1 MQRRR
6 GERMAASLGA
16 RWAQVAGLTLALVFA
31 ALQSLPAVR
40 GSPSVPGGAGYA
52 LLFSDNIA
60 TVAPFHD
67 MPTTELTF
75 EAWLRTSD
83 SCHTGAVVSYAE
95 KTYSSDKD
103 ERIKA
108 ANSFVIW
115 DIKDLIACRGFE
127 LLDKIPDPENLS
139 CRSSFKN
146 SKESALAKI
155 DITDGK
161 WHHVAVTWDSKKNGK
176 TIIYIDGMKRAEAE
190 TGITR
195 EIQPGGA
202 LVLGAEQD
210 CYNGCFEK
218 EQAFYGMMDEV
229 RIWKKA
235 RTQSEILKT
244 FRFSGQ
250 RIDDSDLVAYWKFD
264 DLVGDLGV
272 MTTHYQAIDS
282 SGRNN
287 NLNILTLPKRS
298 EDNVIYKG
306 KDLGFPALD
315 FQNNYAMQP
324 YFQGMPDKDITVEFW
339 ARTPEV
345 SDAEE
350 DRNLYQ
356 ELFSFASIKKG
367 NGDVSDDGGYADSV
381 FMDDAIL
388 IEKYNNEYVGSG
400 WLPSIGDSF
409 KSTVGTIS
417 VHFNANRQGNG
428 FKHDNWIDFAVDWKD
443 HDWHHVA
450 VSWKASNGET
460 KLYFDGVEHKAF
472 WKSDKHD
479 VSHKNPRDGGVTPY
493 IAADTERQSSGSLVL
508 GQNQECFAG
517 CFSPTNGYH
526 GSIAELR
533 VWDYVRSERDIKDNM
548 QRSVGDDRG
557 LVLHYEFRPYDDTV
571 ENKVDTVYDNVPI
584 PKYVNN
590 LKLGG
595 SGPTWHL
602 SYCPLE
608 RDDGQPVEF
617 PRPGTAGF
625 ALELDDQQVLML
637 ENFKDFPSHAL
648 TLEFWMWSA
657 DKCRKGSPF
666 SYATGGYEK
675 ADNSFLL
682 FDYNDWGVAVME
694 DEGSYKDHHSGI
706 AATDGQWHHIAVTWE
721 SRTGQTQLY
730 DNGRRVWTANRGQ
743 GKEIPSGGTLVI
755 GREQDCVGGCFDSDE
770 GAKGDTQAHAVN
782 EYGSEDFFGMVE
794 EMRLWRVVRTEDEIL
809 EGLRADDGLS
819 QAHGYDNPGL
829 DPNHP
834 DLVAYWKFDAGSG
847 YNVKDATGRGHD
859 LRMSFPPRWRVVNW
873 LSICGNG
880 IVEGSEECD
889 DGNHNNGDGCSQMC
903 QVEAGFFCTK
913 ERPSVC
919 SRPGSHKDYSGDDSR
934 GGSSSGGSD
943 YHRDDRQPEPSHS
956 GGSRSSSPKD
966 DYSPHYSPSEGGS
979 GGSGKKSGHA
989 GLITFF
995 VFLVMMGTVGTVVY
1009 VKREEVYE
1017 RFPKVRIAVENIKE
1031 KLGKKN
1037 RNYDMLH
1044 LDAGEADILAPEFVG
1059 MQPGPGA
1066 YRPPSPRPDPAGD
1079 ADNDNTLS

>member
-1 MQRRR
+1 MRAKRNIF
-6 GERMAASLGA
+6 GGAA
-16 RWAQVAGLTLALVFA
+16 WQQHAGLALCVCLGLLLSSGPTFVA
-31 ALQSLPAVR
+31 SD
-40 GSPSVPGGAGYA
+40 PSIPGGAGYA
-52 LLFSDNIA
+52 LLFSDSIA
-60 TVAPFHD
+60 TLAPFHD
-67 MPTTELTF
+67 MPTKELTF
-75 EAWLRTSD
+75 EAWVRTSD
-83 SCHTGAVVSYAE
+83 TCHTGAVVSYAE
-95 KTYSSDKD
+95 KTYSSDSK
-103 ERIKA
+103 ERVTA

-115 DIKDLIACRGFE
+115 DIKDLIACRGYE
-127 LLDKIPDPENLS
+127 LLDRIPDPKGES
-139 CRSSFKN
+139 CRSAYKK
-146 SKESALAKI
+146 SKETGAKI
-155 DITDGK
+155 NIADGK
-161 WHHVAVTWDSKKNGK
+161 WHHLAATWKASENGK
-176 TIIYIDGMKRAEAE
+176 TTIYIDGMKRAEAE

-195 EIQPGGA
+195 EIKPGGA

-229 RIWKKA
+229 RIWSKA
-235 RTQSEILKT
+235 KTQAEILEH
-244 FRFSGQ
+244 FRFSGSE
-250 RIDDSDLVAYWKFD
+250 ISNSHLVAWWKFD
-264 DLVGDLGV
+264 DLVGDRGI
-272 MTTHYQAIDS
+272 MTTHYQAHDS
-282 SGRNN
+282 SGRSNH
-287 NLNILTLPKRS
+287 LNILSLPKKS
-298 EDNVIYKG
+298 DDNVIYKG

-339 ARTPEV
+339 ARTPQV

-356 ELFSFASIKKG
+356 ELVSFASIKKG
-367 NGDVSDDGGYADSV
+367 NGDVSDDGGYADAV

-400 WLPSIGDSF
+400 WLRGMGDF

-428 FKHDNWIDFAVDWKD
+428 FQHDNWIDFAVDWKD
-443 HDWHHVA
+443 DEWHHVA
-450 VSWKASNGET
+450 VSWKHSTGET
-460 KLYFDGVEHKAF
+460 KCYFDGKEYKPF

-479 VSHKNPRDGGVTPY
+479 VSHKNPKSGGVTPY
-493 IAADTERQSSGSLVL
+493 IAKGTERTSAGSLVL

-517 CFSPTNGYH
+517 CFSPTNGFH

-533 VWDYVRSERDIKDNM
+533 VWDHVRSSSDIRNNM
-548 QRSVGDDRG
+548 QSKVKHEDS
-557 LVLHYEFRPYDDTV
+557 LVLHYDVRPYNDQI
-571 ENKVDTVYDNVPI
+571 ENQVDTRFNGQKI

-608 RDDGQPVEF
+608 REDGQPVEF
-617 PRPGTAGF
+617 PRPGTAGY

-637 ENFKDFPSHAL
+637 ENFKDFPSRQL

-694 DEGSYKDHHSGI
+694 DEGTYKDHHSGI
-706 AATDGQWHHIAVTWE
+706 GVTDGQWHHIALSWD
-721 SRTGQTQLY
+721 SSTGQTILY
-730 DNGRRVWTANRGQ
+730 DNGRRVWTAKRAK

-755 GREQDCVGGCFDSDE
+755 GREQDCLGGCFDSDP
-770 GAKGDTQAHAVN
+770 GAKGDTQAKEVN
-782 EYGSEDFFGMVE
+782 EYGSEDFFGMIE
-794 EMRLWRVVRTEDEIL
+794 EMRLWRVVRTEEEIN
-809 EGLRADDGLS
+809 EGIRADDGLS
-819 QAHGYDNPGL
+819 KDHGYDDPGM
-829 DPNHP
+829 DVNNP

-847 YNVKDATGRGHD
+847 YAVKDTSDNGHD
-859 LRMSFPPRWRVVNW
+859 LRMSFPPQWRVVNW

-880 IVEGSEECD
+880 IVEGAEDCD
-889 DGNHNNGDGCSQMC
+889 DGNQNDGDGCDHMC
-903 QVEAGFFCTK
+903 EIEDGWFCTR

-919 SRPGSHKDYSGDDSR
+919 SRPGDHRDYSGDHDHHSSSPSSHSDSDYSPSEHEGSR
-934 GGSSSGGSD
+934 SGSSS
-943 YHRDDRQPEPSHS
+943 SHHD
-956 GGSRSSSPKD
+956 D
-966 DYSPHYSPSEGGS
+966 DYSPDYTPEHQG
-979 GGSGKKSGHA
+979 GKKKGGHG
-989 GLITFF
+989 GLIAFF
-995 VFLVMMGTVGTVVY
+995 VFTIIMGAMGTVVY
-1009 VKREEVYE
+1009 FKREELYD
-1017 RFPKVRIAVENIKE
+1017 RFPKVRVAVDNVKE
-1031 KLGKKN
+1031 KIFKKN

-1066 YRPPSPRPDPAGD
+1066 YRPPSPKPTADPQD
-1079 ADNDNTLS
+1079 DDP